1 MHVEIVLVKCLWL
14 TSCDYASGPAGL
26 LSMKLIKCEVYL
38 LFFTT
43 QYLTNTLGIFFE
55 IWRYNYCNTRLNS
68 IYWNYLHPY
77 IAATKSLMYLNKIN
91 GNAPI
96 SVLKNSKTENV
107 WKDQSKPSSIKLKFN
122 TIGKTFQKISKQ
134 VILRSTQD
142 RFCRSKDEAK
152 FGKIFRKT

>member
-1 MHVEIVLVKCLWL
+1 
-14 TSCDYASGPAGL
+14 
-26 LSMKLIKCEVYL
+26 
-38 LFFTT
+38 
-43 QYLTNTLGIFFE
+43 
-55 IWRYNYCNTRLNS
+55 
-68 IYWNYLHPY
+68 
-77 IAATKSLMYLNKIN
+77 MYLNKIN

-122 TIGKTFQKISKQ
+122 TIDKTFQKISKQ

-142 RFCRSKDEAK
+142 RFYRSKDEAK